1 VDRIASRKVSLLLV
15 AENSVSSL
23 AVDMLV
29 QAQIG
34 LCTNLKPIILER
46 LARSTNADIL
56 SSLDAQFLQ
65 PRVGFCPRL
74 VYLLF

>member
-1 VDRIASRKVSLLLV
+1 LLV
-15 AENSVSSL
+15 EHSVSTL
-23 AVDMLV
+23 AVEMLV

-34 LCTNLKPIILER
+34 LCANLKPVILER

-65 PRVGFCPRL
+65 PRVGFCPR
-74 VYLLF
+74 YLIK